1 MRRESALPGAVSV
14 FAARVRKGPAREGFG
29 SGCEVS
35 PRPGRGEWE
44 LVGAGA
50 VGLGRGGPGRAG
62 ERLEPRPGLQQDKA
76 VRATRPRGRS
86 SGARARRGP
95 LLRVP
100 GPTGFRA

>member
-1 MRRESALPGAVSV
+1 M
-14 FAARVRKGPAREGFG
+14 
-29 SGCEVS
+29 S

-62 ERLEPRPGLQQDKA
+62 ERLEPRSGLQQDKA
-76 VRATRPRGRS
+76 VRATRTRGRS

-100 GPTGFRA
+100 GPTGFRAQGKRARDSGALLQRSSSVRAGKP